1 MSDFVE
7 KWIELIEG
15 IERGW
20 RLSRRSDR
28 VSLLPQFERLE
39 PKRTLY
45 LNFDVNWPKPTR
57 IVLKAVSDSFTPKRG
72 DKPGWHEIVENG
84 LKVYSGDTVYFDGL
98 KLEVAPNEHEFK
110 LERRDNSNDM
120 RYEITLRLKRA
131 SLSPVLAES
140 NLRRFAQRNMSAA
153 ELELESRYFSANCGE
168 SVVVVEADA
177 DADFIPTLQIVC
189 EGAQP
194 GRDMAWTVTL
204 RAAQRYATGRK
215 SSSIQVNHA
224 PFIVSQLLQPA
235 IAPEAGEILAQWKSD
250 DPEGAQWRFGMETV
264 SLHFPPQAVGE
275 AMVRG
280 TRFRPAGEGSPLAP
294 ERPIPYSFSRRT
306 ELTVR
311 PSRLDRHYTVHPGDT
326 LSILR
331 DAELE
336 HMVTELAYPLELTYR
351 RTPELLRTVILSE
364 VGKAMG
370 QPAMALPDDNPD
382 RAFSKQLGLYLGTR
396 MALGELVKP
405 QRQRHLAARQSFMNR
420 LAQFTLKDANYPRRQ
435 LDLREGLSA
444 RLRGTS
450 AGARAVYP
458 LPDGVDPGAELVDL
472 GDFIDQED
480 PQDGR
485 KLPIGL
491 LYSLEFASELGA
503 VLRSPVSTE
512 VHLLELTLS
521 ALGATGAMQAAF
533 DEGRTVFD
541 VQVENGQLSRLV
553 KTRYG
558 RIAAVWNKARH
569 VVVYTRSTVAGA
581 QFQGE
586 QRDELFVG
594 RPLLRKM
601 DEYVEIIE
609 AHRQFDMESSA
620 GKNKTGCLHAYNFA
634 TRRIYVNSAWG
645 RDVGGGYEIPL
656 FNPLDGSGFYI
667 RPWMGPIARGGG
679 DDLVQHWHEQP
690 EHMYFYTSTK
700 AGAGADTDRWEARP
714 DIDCD
719 SNCSFA
725 AIGAVSRGLKQTAAM
740 LAQRQVPA
748 LTLQVAANPRF
759 TMAVRAEGLSN
770 IVHGRGNEELVAGIR
785 TMQIERTTATS
796 RVDFGSRTPLSL
808 KLAAQAGVEL
818 EDLAATSQVGA
829 DLRSIEAT
837 VRGLLGDAKMLWDL
851 LKGDNIASFKQRLN
865 SEVDRAFDECRQRLE
880 SSVAKLPVPHNEV
893 VLHLAKGLGMFQQM
907 PDQLVDTAC
916 AQGLLAVADLRLRL
930 SKLPGT
936 ASEMVARWKAL
947 EGEYAL
953 MPVRV
958 LLQRNKVALD
968 APVKLIDVL
977 HQQLARVSEETE
989 RYCNVLASQ
998 LNATRSDL
1006 AILLAA
1012 TDPTGFKQLVMSCL
1026 GNAKRQIAEQ
1036 QAELDGLLGL
1046 AREIKLPP
1054 EVKGLL
1060 DFRDYVV
1067 RLPGPVRTHLKQLM
1081 ALIDQIEKSV
1091 GAETDF
1097 DKIQQALK
1105 NGIADALTQAEAAVQ
1120 LLPGELRQALA
1131 KTTPLLK
1138 AAQQTVGKLQHD
1150 LVAGS
1155 SAALGALFAAD
1166 TAYALLL
1173 QRFDTYPGD
1182 VAAAVGDFD
1191 EALKRL
1197 EAVLVVPPDAK
1208 RARLASEVSEVWTG
1222 YLAYLD
1228 GKSELS
1234 ELARELDAA
1243 AESVTQ
1249 SLRSCATDVQNQLEK
1264 RRDELKALIDRLP
1277 DQAPWASFA
1286 KDLEEGLA
1294 GAANELRDEFVE
1306 QATRLVDRQTVAQVT
1321 QLAAKVKHIVDEAKK
1336 GGDQLLLQACDAISP
1351 TAGPAIKLVK
1361 LLSDPPQLPQLTIRT
1376 DSLECVFDD
1385 LKDQVETSPFVARLR
1400 ELDAG
1405 IKELGLA
1412 LPSREL
1418 LGNIVPES
1426 LKGIDFSTVIRNAAL
1441 DFEDF
1446 FKKFKLP
1453 DLPESAIRVS
1463 HHVNP
1468 KTRSA
1473 QVKAEIN
1480 HEFSSTESLF
1490 EISALSLDVRKPKLV
1505 ATSNFEIGADRPG
1518 KASTNARF
1526 SGDLILN
1533 LGGQPLVTFVD
1544 ANIQYSDSAGFK
1556 FDIDPKKIE
1565 PHSAL
1570 KFIGDI
1576 LHDAMPEMPENVE
1589 IIKNPAGI
1597 PVGAAITQNQEFG
1610 PLEFGAVSIG
1620 EAVLSSGFGL
1630 RIENG
1635 KMKIDTSFGIGKKE
1649 SPVFIQVGAYGGGG
1663 WVTARAWAEFQ
1674 GDVLQP
1680 HYDASIGVALGSAKS
1695 FTLAGVAH
1703 GSYALRMFIEAGF
1716 SSASNF
1722 FVAGLQLNGSARILG
1737 YLTAYLNLLV
1747 QVRHESGGKVTGR
1760 GQLDIKIKVCWCYT
1774 VRISRVVEQDM

>member
-7 KWIELIEG
+7 QWIELVEG

-28 VSLLPQFERLE
+28 VSLLPQFETLE

-45 LNFDVNWPKPTR
+45 LNFDVNGPKQTR
-57 IVLKAVSDSFTPKRG
+57 IVLKAVSDSFTPKPG
-72 DKPGWHEIVENG
+72 GKPGWHEIVENG
-84 LKVYSGDTVYFDGL
+84 LKVRSGDTVHFDGL
-98 KLEVAPNEHEFK
+98 KLEVAPSKHQFK

-120 RYEITLRLKRA
+120 RYEITLTLKRA

-140 NLRRFAQRNMSAA
+140 NLRRAAQRNMSAA
-153 ELELESRYFSANCGE
+153 ELALESRYFSANCGE
-168 SVVVVEADA
+168 SVVVADA
-177 DADFIPTLQIVC
+177 ESEPTLEIVC

-204 RAAQRYATGRK
+204 RAGQRYGGGPK
-215 SSSIQVNHA
+215 SSSIQINHA
-224 PFIVSQLLQPA
+224 PFIVSQLLQPE

-250 DPEGAQWRFGMETV
+250 DPDGAQWRFAVETV
-264 SLHFPPQAVGE
+264 GLHFPPQAVGE

-280 TRFRPAGEGSPLAP
+280 TRFRPAGEGSPLSQA
-294 ERPIPYSFSRRT
+294 EPIPYRFSRRT

-311 PSRLDRHYTVHPGDT
+311 PARVDRRYTVHPGDT

-336 HMVTELAYPLELTYR
+336 RMVTELAYPLEVTYR

-370 QPAMALPDDNPD
+370 QPAMALPVDDPN
-382 RAFSKQLGLYLGTR
+382 RAFSEQLALYLNKKLSAE
-396 MALGELVKP
+396 ALKKLVGR
-405 QRQRHLAARQSFMNR
+405 QRQRHLAARQSFVNR

-444 RLRGTS
+444 RLRGAT
-450 AGARAVYP
+450 AGAALVYP
-458 LPDGVDPGAELVDL
+458 LPDGVDPGKELTGLDE
-472 GDFIDQED
+472 FIEL
-480 PQDGR
+480 PPAAGR

-503 VLRSPVSTE
+503 VLRSPVSSE
-512 VHLLELTLS
+512 VHLLELSLS
-521 ALGATGAMQAAF
+521 ALGASGAMQAAF

-581 QFQGE
+581 QFQSE
-586 QRDELFVG
+586 QQDELFVG

-601 DEYVEIIE
+601 EEYVEIIE
-609 AHRQFDMESSA
+609 PHRQFDMESSA
-620 GKNKTGCLHAYNFA
+620 GKNKAGCLHAFNFA
-634 TRRIYVNSAWG
+634 TRRIYVNGAWG
-645 RDVGGGYEIPL
+645 GDVDGGYEIPL
-656 FNPLDGSGFYI
+656 FNPLDDSGFFV

-700 AGAGADTDRWEARP
+700 AGAGADTDRWEARAGV
-714 DIDCD
+714 DCD

-725 AIGAVSRGLKQTAAM
+725 AIGAFNRRADHADAL

-748 LTLQVAANPRF
+748 LTLQAAANPRF
-759 TMAVRAEGLSN
+759 TMMVRAEGLSN
-770 IVHGRGNEELVAGIR
+770 IVHGRGKEEMVAGIR

-796 RVDFGSRTPLSL
+796 RVDFGSRTPLGIR
-808 KLAAQAGVEL
+808 LAAEADAAL
-818 EDLAATSQVGA
+818 RALADSSQVGA
-829 DLRSIEAT
+829 ELRSIEAT
-837 VRGLLGDAKMLWDL
+837 IRGLLGDAKMLWDL
-851 LKGDNIASFKQRLN
+851 LKGEDIGSFKKRLI
-865 SEVDRAFDECRQRLE
+865 SEVDRAFVECQARLKN
-880 SSVAKLPVPHNEV
+880 SATKLPAAHKQVRA
-893 VLHLAKGLGMFQQM
+893 HLEKGLGVLQQM
-907 PDQLVDTAC
+907 PDRLLDTAC
-916 AQGLLAVADLRLRL
+916 AQGALAVADLRLRL
-930 SKLPGT
+930 GKLPGT
-936 ASEMVARWKAL
+936 ATEMVGRWESLA
-947 EGEYAL
+947 GEYAL
-953 MPVRV
+953 LPVRALLVRNRAALNAPLNAIDDLCLELVRVEHETESACKLVATELSV
-958 LLQRNKVALD
+958 LKDDLTRLLAVTDPAGFQQLVLAYFIKVKRGVAEYQAHLD
-968 APVKLIDVL
+968 AVRGT
-977 HQQLARVSEETE
+977 AR
-989 RYCNVLASQ
+989 
-998 LNATRSDL
+998 
-1006 AILLAA
+1006 
-1012 TDPTGFKQLVMSCL
+1012 K
-1026 GNAKRQIAEQ
+1026 
-1036 QAELDGLLGL
+1036 
-1046 AREIKLPP
+1046 IKLPP
-1054 EVKGLL
+1054 DVKGLL
-1060 DFRDYVV
+1060 DFRDHVV
-1067 RLPGPVRTHLKQLM
+1067 RL
-1081 ALIDQIEKSV
+1081 V
-1091 GAETDF
+1091 GQTGWVLRAAGDSITAVEAIVGGESEFT
-1097 DKIQQALK
+1097 KIQQLLR
-1105 NGIADALTQAEAAVQ
+1105 ADVADTLGRAAAGVVQ
-1120 LLPGELRQALA
+1120 LPGQLHHALVTTTASLQALREIVRKHQDDLITGSTPEIKKRMKAELDAFDEVSKCVSQSPGE
-1131 KTTPLLK
+1131 
-1138 AAQQTVGKLQHD
+1138 
-1150 LVAGS
+1150 
-1155 SAALGALFAAD
+1155 
-1166 TAYALLL
+1166 
-1173 QRFDTYPGD
+1173 
-1182 VAAAVGDFD
+1182 VAAAVERFD
-1191 EALKRL
+1191 ATLQVL
-1197 EAVLVVPPDAK
+1197 ESLLVIAPDEK
-1208 RARLASEVSEVWTG
+1208 RAKLAEEVSKAWADYRASKDLGDTLSA
-1222 YLAYLD
+1222 LA
-1228 GKSELS
+1228 E
-1234 ELARELDAA
+1234 ELDAA
-1243 AESVTQ
+1243 AESVTK
-1249 SLRSCATDVQNQLEK
+1249 SLASGANDIEEELEK
-1264 RRDELKALIDRLP
+1264 RRDALKAMIDSLP
-1277 DQAPWASFA
+1277 EQLPWTDFA
-1286 KDLEEGLA
+1286 KGLEAQLT

-1306 QATRLVDRQTVAQVT
+1306 QATRLVDQQTVAQVT
-1321 QLAAKVKHIVDEAKK
+1321 QLAEKVKGIINDPKTAA
-1336 GGDQLLLQACDAISP
+1336 DQLLRQACDAVSP
-1351 TAGPAIKLVK
+1351 KAGPAIKLVK

-1376 DSLECVFDD
+1376 DKLECVFDD
-1385 LKDQVETSPFVARLR
+1385 LKDQIETSPFVARLR

-1412 LPSREL
+1412 LPSSEL
-1418 LGNIVPES
+1418 LGNIVPDS
-1426 LKGIDFSTVIRNAAL
+1426 LKGVDFSKVIRNAAL
-1441 DFEDF
+1441 DFEEF

-1453 DLPESAIRVS
+1453 DMPEGAIRVS

-1490 EISALSLDVRKPKLV
+1490 EISALSVDVRKPKLT
-1505 ATSNFEIGADRPG
+1505 ATSNFEIGSDQPG

-1526 SGDLILN
+1526 SGDWILN
-1533 LGGQPLVTFVD
+1533 MGGQPLVTFVD
-1544 ANIQYSDSAGFK
+1544 ANVQYSDSAGFK

-1576 LHDAMPEMPENVE
+1576 LHGAMPEMPENVE
-1589 IIKNPAGI
+1589 IIKNQSGI

-1663 WVTARAWAEFQ
+1663 WVTARAWAEFK
-1674 GDVLQP
+1674 GGALRP
-1680 HYDASIGVALGSAKS
+1680 GYEASIGIALGSAKS
-1695 FTLAGVAH
+1695 FTLAGVAQ

-1716 SSASNF
+1716 SSEANF

-1747 QVRHESGGKVTGR
+1747 QVRHESGGKIKGR

-1774 VRISRVVEQDM
+1774 VRISRVVEQEM